1 MENREQQILAEIK
14 DMMTS
19 IRSQLELLDAKMLEL
34 QQAVDPEG
42 YDSEPI
48 ELDLEP
54 EEITVINDDLP
65 FDNIAEP
72 VEDGRS
78 DVAEEPEDAPE
89 GEVTVVEVHEAEAV
103 GVEVPV
109 VETEVSDEIE
119 VPIGLQPQ
127 VNLDA
132 ETVVEPETEP
142 EMIEDD
148 LPEAVEPFVEE
159 AVTEEPV
166 VEAEPEDDD
175 DLPGI
180 FDVPSVTYPAAQI
193 APKVKPSVADV
204 MTDKQA
210 WRTDMPGSPVKD
222 VRSAISLND
231 RIIFINHLFDE
242 DPIMFQNT
250 IVKIN
255 SMENLDQVVE
265 YVCEQYPKW
274 DMGSEL
280 VYRFMMAVRRRV
292 K

>member
-42 YDSEPI
+42 YDNDPI

-54 EEITVINDDLP
+54 EEVVAVDDDLP
-65 FDNIAEP
+65 FDDVTEP
-72 VEDGRS
+72 VTEL
-78 DVAEEPEDAPE
+78 VEESEQE
-89 GEVTVVEVHEAEAV
+89 
-103 GVEVPV
+103 
-109 VETEVSDEIE
+109 S
-119 VPIGLQPQ
+119 
-127 VNLDA
+127 
-132 ETVVEPETEP
+132 
-142 EMIEDD
+142 DD
-148 LPEAVEPFVEE
+148 LPEEPEKVQLQEPEVMVEEVTAVEDAPAPDPVETAEVVE
-159 AVTEEPV
+159 AVAEEPV
-166 VEAEPEDDD
+166 VEVKQEDDDDD

-180 FDVPSVTYPAAQI
+180 FDVPAVTYAAAQI

-242 DPIMFQNT
+242 DPIVFQNT
-250 IVKIN
+250 IAKIN
-255 SMENLDQVVE
+255 SMDSLDQVVE
-265 YVCEQYPKW
+265 YVCAEYPGW

>member
-42 YDSEPI
+42 YDNDPI

-54 EEITVINDDLP
+54 EEVVVVDDDLP
-65 FDNIAEP
+65 FDD
-72 VEDGRS
+72 VEEH
-78 DVAEEPEDAPE
+78 VAE
-89 GEVTVVEVHEAEAV
+89 VVDELVEEHETAM
-103 GVEVPV
+103 
-109 VETEVSDEIE
+109 
-119 VPIGLQPQ
+119 
-127 VNLDA
+127 
-132 ETVVEPETEP
+132 ETEP
-142 EMIEDD
+142 EPLVDD
-148 LPEAVEPFVEE
+148 LPVDQENTQFEEPEVEMEVKVEE
-159 AVTEEPV
+159 VPEVEEPQIQQEEPVATAAAAAEEEEEEEEEEPV
-166 VEAEPEDDD
+166 VEVRQEDDEDD

-180 FDVPSVTYPAAQI
+180 FDVPSVTYAAAQI

-242 DPIMFQNT
+242 DPIVFQNT

-265 YVCEQYPKW
+265 YITAEYPKW

>member
-54 EEITVINDDLP
+54 EVMAVISDDLP

-78 DVAEEPEDAPE
+78 DMSPEQEVAPQ
-89 GEVTVVEVHEAEAV
+89 GEV
-103 GVEVPV
+103 
-109 VETEVSDEIE
+109 
-119 VPIGLQPQ
+119 
-127 VNLDA
+127 
-132 ETVVEPETEP
+132 PETEP
-142 EMIEDD
+142 AMIEDD

-166 VEAEPEDDD
+166 IETEPEDDD

-180 FDVPSVTYPAAQI
+180 FDMPSVTYPAAQI

-265 YVCEQYPKW
+265 YVSEQYPKW